1 MADELE
7 LLYFDIAGKAEPIRL
22 AEGHEEEIRK
32 LFRMYDAKK
41 AGKISRRELTKALAA
56 TLDADEVDALFT
68 KHQADDGMIHLDGF
82 MRFMIETGSWD
93 EDGPTPCLMH
103 EHNELR

>member
-1 MADELE
+1 MPLVDSKWTT
-7 LLYFDIAGKAEPIRL
+7 DQAGL
-22 AEGHEEEIRK
+22 DEEEQPEN
-32 LFRMYDAKK
+32 KK
-41 AGKISRRELTKALAA
+41 PNWT
-56 TLDADEVDALFT
+56 D
-68 KHQADDGMIHLDGF
+68 QADDGMIHLDGF